1 MPGVKKLYHTIVL
14 LLLVI
19 VNPVSLHTIALAAEH
34 SHTPLSKSEHLSFA
48 EVFASAYDNAP
59 ELLSVPS
66 RQDQAD
72 QYTQLGES
80 LIVGVPSVQ
89 GSVIDDR
96 ALSSVGLREIEA
108 GLQFSLWRPGER
120 SQAQALGRD
129 YQSML
134 ESWQRSLR
142 WEVAGRTREVITQLM
157 RADVMLELQQQA
169 IASAEEL
176 LHLTEVLRANGSVA
190 QLEVMQAETL
200 LLEQQA
206 LLFEAEAVLLDAEL
220 DFTMLTNLTIRPAAN
235 YTEPKTQLREINQ
248 NHPLLHYLQTNLQ
261 VAESQIENVR
271 RQAYGNPLLGIGVR
285 RERGNRQTDYTD
297 SLGISLSIPV
307 GKSASVSTQ
316 VSAARRQHADLM
328 VARQQTY
335 LRLDRNLKEVNHLIE
350 LTSEKIALSQSRFEL
365 SQQRAAMVRTAFEVG
380 EADLLAAVIAL
391 QQAQEAE
398 RQLRSQQ
405 LDLQRYIIEYN
416 QAVGLLP

>member
-1 MPGVKKLYHTIVL
+1 
-14 LLLVI
+14 
-19 VNPVSLHTIALAAEH
+19 
-34 SHTPLSKSEHLSFA
+34 
-48 EVFASAYDNAP
+48 
-59 ELLSVPS
+59 
-66 RQDQAD
+66 
-72 QYTQLGES
+72 
-80 LIVGVPSVQ
+80 
-89 GSVIDDR
+89 
-96 ALSSVGLREIEA
+96 
-108 GLQFSLWRPGER
+108 
-120 SQAQALGRD
+120 
-129 YQSML
+129 
-134 ESWQRSLR
+134 
-142 WEVAGRTREVITQLM
+142 
-157 RADVMLELQQQA
+157 
-169 IASAEEL
+169 
-176 LHLTEVLRANGSVA
+176 
-190 QLEVMQAETL
+190 
-200 LLEQQA
+200 
-206 LLFEAEAVLLDAEL
+206 
-220 DFTMLTNLTIRPAAN
+220 MLTNLTIRPAAN

-405 LDLQRYIIEYN
+405 LDLQLSLIHI
-416 QAVGLLP
+416 